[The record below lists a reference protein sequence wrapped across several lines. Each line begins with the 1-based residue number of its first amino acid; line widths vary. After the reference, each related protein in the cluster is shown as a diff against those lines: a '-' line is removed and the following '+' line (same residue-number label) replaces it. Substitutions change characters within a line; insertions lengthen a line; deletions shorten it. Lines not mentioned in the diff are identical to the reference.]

1 MKLNNGEKPQSAK
14 VAGAQSVQVA
24 HRGGSGQGV
33 RGKGGLPLRVAAQRD

>member
-24 HRGGSGQGV
+24 QEWGGESGRIVKEGY
-33 RGKGGLPLRVAAQRD
+33 L